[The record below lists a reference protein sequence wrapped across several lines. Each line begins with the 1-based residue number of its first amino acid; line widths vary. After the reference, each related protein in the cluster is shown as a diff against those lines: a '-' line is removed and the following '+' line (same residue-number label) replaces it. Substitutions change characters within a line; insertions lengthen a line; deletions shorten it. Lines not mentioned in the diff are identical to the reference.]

1 MKLHYLRF
9 CLLLLLT
16 ACQPLDSARP
26 RSAAATIP
34 AATATTALPPVT
46 TDPLDVQGFIQRI
59 HDPVLAKEGERYYL
73 FSTGSRL
80 IMICSADMIEW
91 TWCGRV
97 FDQNP
102 DWLTAAVPGL
112 ETGDLWAP
120 DISYFNGKWQ
130 LYYAGSTFGSNR
142 SAIGL
147 ATNVTLDPESP
158 DYAWEDEGLVIASQP
173 TNNWNAIDPNFILD
187 EDGQPWLAFGSYW
200 SGIKLRKLDP
210 ATGKPA
216 NDDTTLYSLAQR
228 VGGSTAIEAPFL
240 LHRGDY
246 YYLFVSFDACCQGA
260 ESTYHV
266 RVGRSSTITGPYV
279 DQAGVPMLEGGG
291 TLILSA
297 YDRWRGPGHNGIYHD
312 EAGTD
317 WLVYHAYDAK
327 EVGIPKLRIEAIEWD
342 AAGWPQ
348 LSSQK

>member
-1 MKLHYLRF
+1 MKQTTLIIFLI
-9 CLLLLLT
+9 LLLT
-16 ACQPLDSARP
+16 ACQPLAP
-26 RSAAATIP
+26 VQGTAP
-34 AATATTALPPVT
+34 AAIIPTPQPTSAFTPLTAGILN
-46 TDPLDVQGFIQRI
+46 LQGFTQRI
-59 HDPVLAKEGERYYL
+59 HDPVLAAENGRYYV

-80 IMICSADMIEW
+80 IVICSDDMIEW

-112 ETGDLWAP
+112 GAGDLWAP
-120 DISYFNGKWQ
+120 DISYFNGKWH

-158 DYAWEDEGLVIASQP
+158 DYRWQDEGLVIASRLSD
-173 TNNWNAIDPNFILD
+173 NWNAIDPNFVLD
-187 EDGQPWLAFGSYW
+187 GDGQPWLAFGSYW
-200 SGIKLRKLDP
+200 SGIKLHKLDP
-210 ATGKPA
+210 ATGKLA
-216 NDDTTLYSLAQR
+216 ADDTTLYSLAQR
-228 VGGSTAIEAPFL
+228 VGGNTAIEAPFIIQ
-240 LHRGDY
+240 HGGY

-260 ESTYHV
+260 ASTYNV
-266 RVGRSSTITGPYV
+266 RVGRAEKITGPYV
-279 DQAGVPMLEGGG
+279 DQAGIPLLQGGG

-297 YDRWRGPGHNGIYHD
+297 YDRWRGPGHNGIYQD

-327 EVGIPKLRIEAIEWD
+327 EVGIPKLRIEAIRWD
-342 AAGWPQ
+342 EAGWPQ
-348 LSSQK
+348 LASQE